1 MNLTQGNNMDT
12 TAEIIR
18 LLRELNEELKD
29 DNDAYDNRKKKEIQT
44 AATTEEKKDD

>member
-1 MNLTQGNNMDT
+1 MDT

-29 DNDAYDNRKKKEIQT
+29 DNDAYDNSQKAEVQT
-44 AATTEEKKDD
+44 TTETKEKTND